1 MEKEYKKIM
10 EFSSFTMFV
19 REEVEKRTEDC
30 YKVRLDDVRKN
41 NGVVLRGLTV
51 TQDDS
56 NISPTIYLNSY
67 YEKYIKGRAT
77 LVNVVNDVMDT
88 YRRNKVNQSVDMCY
102 FLNYESVKERV
113 IYKLVNTEKNKELLE
128 DVPHIEFLDL
138 SIIFQCLVAQEDLG
152 RASILIHN
160 VHLKLWEVSVDTLYQ
175 AAKENTQRLQE
186 YEIKGITEVLRDIM
200 CAEEVEN
207 IADEDCISAF
217 SGSVPMY
224 VLSNKNRVEGAACM
238 LYPNLIRDFAESI
251 QSSFYIIPSSIHELL
266 LLPTEHLEESQEIKH
281 MIREINDT
289 QVSVEE
295 VLSYSLYLYDKEEQR
310 IRKL

>member
-1 MEKEYKKIM
+1 M

-19 REEVEKRTEDC
+19 REEVDKRTEDC

-67 YEKYIKGRAT
+67 YEEYIKGRAT

-88 YRRNKVNQSVDMCY
+88 YRRNKVNQSVDMRY

-238 LYPNLIRDFAESI
+238 LYPNLIRDFAEAI

-289 QVSVEE
+289 QVKDRKSV
-295 VLSYSLYLYDKEEQR
+295 V
-310 IRKL
+310 

>member
-1 MEKEYKKIM
+1 M
-10 EFSSFTMFV
+10 
-19 REEVEKRTEDC
+19 
-30 YKVRLDDVRKN
+30 RLDDVRKN

-67 YEKYIKGRAT
+67 YEEYIKGRAT

-88 YRRNKVNQSVDMCY
+88 YRRNKVNQSVDMRY

-238 LYPNLIRDFAESI
+238 LYPNLIRDFAEAI

>member
-1 MEKEYKKIM
+1 M

-19 REEVEKRTEDC
+19 REEVDKRTEDC

-67 YEKYIKGRAT
+67 YEEYIKGRAT

-88 YRRNKVNQSVDMCY
+88 YRRNKVNQSVDMRY

-238 LYPNLIRDFAESI
+238 LYPNLIRDFAEAI

-295 VLSYSLYLYDKEEQR
+295 VLFLFAVFVR
-310 IRKL
+310 

>member
-1 MEKEYKKIM
+1 M

-67 YEKYIKGRAT
+67 YEEYIKGRAT

-88 YRRNKVNQSVDMCY
+88 YRRNKVNQSVDMRY

-238 LYPNLIRDFAESI
+238 LYPNLIRDFADAI

>member
-1 MEKEYKKIM
+1 M

-19 REEVEKRTEDC
+19 REEVEKRTGDC

-67 YEKYIKGRAT
+67 YEEYIKGRAT

-88 YRRNKVNQSVDMCY
+88 YRRNKVNQSVDMRY
-102 FLNYESVKERV
+102 FLNYESVKERI

-138 SIIFQCLVAQEDLG
+138 SIIFQCLVSQEDLG

-160 VHLKLWEVSVDTLYQ
+160 VHLKLWEVSVDALYQ
-175 AAKENTQRLQE
+175 AAKENTQRLQG
-186 YEIKGITEVLRDIM
+186 YEIKGITEVLQEIM

-207 IADEDCISAF
+207 IVDEDCMSAF

-238 LYPNLIRDFAESI
+238 LYPNLIQDFAKAI

-295 VLSYSLYLYDKEEQR
+295 ILSYSLYLYDKEEQR
-310 IRKL
+310 IIKL